1 MAGVTKFELDLTK
14 VIERT
19 KQNLDQAV
27 RKTVMDLGTSLVMK
41 SPVGNPDMWQSP
53 APKGYTG
60 GRFRANWEMHINQA
74 GSERYEVV
82 DASGGASLNRI
93 AAALSSGKAGD
104 TFYITNSLPYAR
116 KLEYE
121 GHSKQVPPA
130 GMVGQTL
137 VEFDGIVAK
146 AVESVKR

>member
-1 MAGVTKFELDLTK
+1 MTVTKFQLDFQ
-14 VIERT
+14 
-19 KQNLDQAV
+19 KQIDGEKSNLDRAM
-27 RKTVMDLGTSLVMK
+27 RKTLMDVSASMVLK
-41 SPVGNPDMWQSP
+41 SPVGNPSLWKHP
-53 APKGYTG
+53 PPPGYTG
-60 GRFRANWEMHINQA
+60 GRFRANWDMHINSVGNA
-74 GSERYEVV
+74 TYDVV
-82 DASGGASLNRI
+82 DASGRASFERIGAQ
-93 AAALSSGKAGD
+93 LSAGKPGD